1 MNTSLKK
8 VDCTDIY
15 TEETEK
21 SLKTLKRFR
30 EAWLRSSS
38 GWNLEI
44 FQYADPDF
52 YFYRFAID
60 RQERSTKSL
69 LTSIMYRVMERYGL
83 SFDVPDDRRNV
94 PFSFIMHV
102 NDQTLGYKYDDFY
115 ENEDVNAI
123 LENYNV
129 DSAFIIRTWK
139 AGRSDEWIAR
149 ENAHYLED
157 GAKVQAIKIE
167 DFFNTYFAEGEY
179 DLFIACMDK
188 YLKMAR
194 EITGYKSIGFLSS
207 MNLAAQK
214 VYEEKVL
221 ADWEY
226 DSYHYQIID
235 SSNKKI
241 RKYLYLSSN
250 EFPKSTLHVMSVNY
264 LDRGLFKTMIGSN
277 EYAESFITSEWL
289 FHSLD
294 GKKNFDYTSVIS
306 GYLKSIEQ
314 LLHTIVMVN
323 VDNNCKIS
331 MSRANN
337 IREKAY
343 DNAVRIFE
351 NRGGAWNELFVN
363 TKKEYR
369 KKSFPY
375 IDLTHNQIEYMDS
388 SIGTF
393 EFFLRNNP
401 HIFIDPSLS
410 DTIADM
416 VCCFRI
422 ECRNGYFHTHNLD
435 DWSVVEK
442 TRANAIYLYFVL
454 LGVCIIPLDKE
465 AELKMSEIDRFDELC
480 KKIREFRHFNTE
492 FIFEYDDGR
501 KLNLIYDFINNT
513 IEYTDDGIEHYVSL
527 LFYSVDEF
535 SLEAYEKFDA
545 GIMKEQKVYLTRDT
559 LPSKI
564 YGVHRDHNLE
574 EIVF

>member
-179 DLFIACMDK
+179 DSFIACMDK

-375 IDLTHNQIEYMDS
+375 IDLTHNQIEYIDS

>member
-241 RKYLYLSSN
+241 RQYLYLSSN